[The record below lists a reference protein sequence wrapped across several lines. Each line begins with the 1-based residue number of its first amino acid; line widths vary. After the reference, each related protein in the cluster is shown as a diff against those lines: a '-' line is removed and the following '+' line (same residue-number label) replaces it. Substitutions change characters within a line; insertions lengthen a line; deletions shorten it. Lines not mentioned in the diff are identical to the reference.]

1 VSVQRDVSSTL
12 AEPLTVDAAA
22 QYIHDSALTETRVG
36 AVGLE
41 LETHLVDLAAVT
53 ERVGWDRVTAA
64 VAALPQLRGRSVVT
78 LEPGGQV
85 EFSGPPAPD
94 VLAAIAAVRQD
105 VQTARLALA
114 ERRLGLAHLGADPLR
129 PSRRVNPRPRYQAM
143 QRHFEATGQAS
154 AGLAMMCSTAAV
166 QVNLQAGPAASW
178 HSRVGLAHRLGPTLI
193 AIAASSPWLAGRDER
208 WKSARQRVWSDLD
221 ARRCGPLL
229 GRADPAQEW
238 TRYALQAPVMFVQT
252 DADEAVPVRGTV
264 AFGDWLS
271 GAARL
276 GGRRPSLDDLRTH
289 LTTLFPPVRLRG
301 FLEIRY
307 LDMSP
312 PRWWPALVAVTA
324 VLMDDPVAADQAA
337 DATEGTD
344 RRWTEAARDGLA
356 DPGLGRAARRCLE
369 IAADRVPAELAPA
382 VADLAELVASGR
394 CPGDLVAERLDEVGP
409 SAVLAELAHA

>member
-1 VSVQRDVSSTL
+1 VTVQPDLSSTL
-12 AEPLTVDAAA
+12 SEPLTVDAAA
-22 QYIHDSALTETRVG
+22 QYIHDAALTESRVG

-41 LETHLVDLAAVT
+41 LETHLVDLAAVA
-53 ERVGWDRVTAA
+53 ERVGWDRVSAA
-64 VAALPQLRGRSVVT
+64 VAALPRLRGRSVVT

-94 VLAAIAAVRQD
+94 VLQAIVAVRQD

-129 PSRRVNPRPRYQAM
+129 PPRRVNPRPRYQAM
-143 QRHFEATGQAS
+143 QRHFEATGQAG

-178 HSRVGLAHRLGPTLI
+178 RTRVGLAHRLGPTLI
-193 AIAASSPWLAGRDER
+193 AIAACSPWLAGREAR
-208 WKSARQRVWSDLD
+208 WKSVRQRVWSDLD

-229 GRADPAQEW
+229 GQADPAEEW
-238 TRYALQAPVMFVQT
+238 TQYALRAPVMFVQ
-252 DADEAVPVRGTV
+252 AGSGGVVKVHRTV
-264 AFGDWLS
+264 AFEDWLS

-276 GGRRPSLDDLRTH
+276 GERRPTLDDLRTH

-312 PRWWPALVAVTA
+312 PRWWPALVAVTT
-324 VLMDDPVAADQAA
+324 VLMDDPVAADAAA
-337 DATEGTD
+337 DATEGTH
-344 RRWTEAARDGLA
+344 RRWTEAARGGLA
-356 DPGLGRAARRCLE
+356 DPALAEAARRCLS
-369 IAADRVPAELAPA
+369 IAADRVPPELAPA
-382 VADLAELVASGR
+382 VADLAELVHGGR
-394 CPGDLVAERLDEVGP
+394 CPGDLVAERIGEVGP